1 MRASS
6 VTASPAGRL
15 SVRDWAWW
23 RLPGLVRAY
32 VGAVPVVAL
41 VLVGLAASQTSWP
54 PGDLARF
61 GLLLSCGA
69 ISVVVT
75 PRVAFLDS
83 GLVRDFL
90 SAWVLPV
97 AILLPPV
104 YAMLIPVPL
113 LVLTQWRVHRGAIYR
128 RVFTAAAIGLA
139 YGAASLVF
147 RAIPASFA
155 GSALGTGTHPLTWT
169 AAVAAAE
176 LTGWFG
182 HNALIVAAVKL
193 SDPTA
198 RVTGIALNR
207 EALLADFAQMDL
219 GIIITVVVAV
229 HPVLA
234 VLAVPTVLL
243 ARRFMMHAQLLA
255 KSRMDTKT
263 GLLNAST
270 WESEAERE
278 IARAVRTRSPLCV
291 ALLDLDHFKLVN
303 DTHGHLVGD
312 KALRAISA
320 VLREQMRSY
329 DLAGRFGGEEFALLL
344 PQTREDQALA
354 IAERLRAA
362 VAALSVPVSDS
373 GIDSDHGSGIDSDH
387 GSGSG
392 PAGTRV
398 RVTVSIGVAA
408 LDRVGSELATLLA
421 AADAALYQAKQD
433 GRNQTRVATGRPL
446 AQIVPAARP
455 ASLAAARHRQL
466 PPARRRQLP
475 GGHASLVKGQR
486 VVQAAQAARQRLL
499 APDDLAGRG
508 PPGTPALGELAH
520 DLQAAAVLVVAVGRT
535 QPWQRARGVDYLAD
549 QRPLVDEPERDVAA
563 GVLDRVGHQLGDE
576 QLGRGDQV
584 LQSPPLHRLGQHR
597 TRFPDRGQLRR
608 ERP

>member
-6 VTASPAGRL
+6 VTASPAGRLAAGL

-32 VGAVPVVAL
+32 IGAVPVAALAL
-41 VLVGLAASQTSWP
+41 VAVAASATSWV

-61 GLLLSCGA
+61 LLLLSCGA
-69 ISVVVT
+69 VSVVVT
-75 PRVAFLDS
+75 QRVAYLES

-90 SAWVLPV
+90 TAWVLPV

-104 YAMLIPVPL
+104 YAMVIPAPL
-113 LVLTQWRVHRGAIYR
+113 LVLTQWRVHRGAVYR
-128 RVFTAAAIGLA
+128 RVFTGAAIGLA

-147 RAIPASFA
+147 RAIPVSFA
-155 GSALGTGTHPLTWT
+155 GTALGTGTHPLTWV

-182 HNALIVAAVKL
+182 HNALIVVAVKL

-198 RVTGIALNR
+198 RVAGIALNR

-219 GIIITVVVAV
+219 GILITVVVAAD
-229 HPVLA
+229 PVLA

-255 KSRMDTKT
+255 KSRMDAKT

-278 IARAVRTRSPLCV
+278 IVRAVRTRSPLCV
-291 ALLDLDHFKLVN
+291 ALLDLDHFKRVN

-312 KALRAISA
+312 KALRAVTA

-329 DLAGRFGGEEFALLL
+329 DLAGRFGGEEFAVLL

-354 IAERLRAA
+354 IAERLRT
-362 VAALSVPVSDS
+362 VIAALSVPVGQDDASQDGSDN
-373 GIDSDHGSGIDSDH
+373 HRH
-387 GSGSG
+387 NGSGSHRDDG
-392 PAGTRV
+392 SGSESDPPGTYV

-408 LDRVGSELATLLA
+408 LDRVGAELTALLA
-421 AADAALYQAKQD
+421 AADAALYRAKQA
-433 GRNQTRVATGRPL
+433 GRNNTCVATDRPL

-455 ASLAAARHRQL
+455 ASLTAGRPGLLSERATGRPGPPRCPAAAART
-466 PPARRRQLP
+466 RRPCRWRSAGRP
-475 GGHASLVKGQR
+475 SAGRAGVR
-486 VVQAAQAARQRLL
+486 
-499 APDDLAGRG
+499 PAGRG
-508 PPGTPALGELAH
+508 RSRRRRWAS
-520 DLQAAAVLVVAVGRT
+520 AAAAAHRRSRLPRRPV
-535 QPWQRARGVDYLAD
+535 PAR
-549 QRPLVDEPERDVAA
+549 
-563 GVLDRVGHQLGDE
+563 
-576 QLGRGDQV
+576 
-584 LQSPPLHRLGQHR
+584 
-597 TRFPDRGQLRR
+597 
-608 ERP
+608 

>member
-6 VTASPAGRL
+6 VTASSAGRLAAGL

-41 VLVGLAASQTSWP
+41 ALAGLAASETSWP
-54 PGDLARF
+54 PSDLARF

-75 PRVAFLDS
+75 PRVAFLES

-104 YAMLIPVPL
+104 YAMVIPAPL
-113 LVLTQWRVHRGAIYR
+113 LVLTQWRVHRGAVYR

-182 HNALIVAAVKL
+182 HNALIVVAVKL

-373 GIDSDHGSGIDSDH
+373 DSDNDSGN
-387 GSGSG
+387 GNG

-433 GRNQTRVATGRPL
+433 GRNQTRIAAARPL

-455 ASLAAARHRQL
+455 ASLAAGRPRFLSERATGRPG
-466 PPARRRQLP
+466 PPGCP
-475 GGHASLVKGQR
+475 
-486 VVQAAQAARQRLL
+486 AAAARTRRPCRSRS
-499 APDDLAGRG
+499 AGHPSAGRAGARPAGRG
-508 PPGTPALGELAH
+508 RSRRRRWAN
-520 DLQAAAVLVVAVGRT
+520 AAVA
-535 QPWQRARGVDYLAD
+535 ARPRSRLPR
-549 QRPLVDEPERDVAA
+549 RPAPAR
-563 GVLDRVGHQLGDE
+563 
-576 QLGRGDQV
+576 
-584 LQSPPLHRLGQHR
+584 
-597 TRFPDRGQLRR
+597 
-608 ERP
+608 

>member
-113 LVLTQWRVHRGAIYR
+113 LVLTQWRGGRRGGRPRGGSPPRRRRRRRGAR
-128 RVFTAAAIGLA
+128 PGFRARPPCPPAAIALA

-486 VVQAAQAARQRLL
+486 VV
-499 APDDLAGRG
+499 
-508 PPGTPALGELAH
+508 
-520 DLQAAAVLVVAVGRT
+520 
-535 QPWQRARGVDYLAD
+535 
-549 QRPLVDEPERDVAA
+549 
-563 GVLDRVGHQLGDE
+563 
-576 QLGRGDQV
+576 
-584 LQSPPLHRLGQHR
+584 
-597 TRFPDRGQLRR
+597 
-608 ERP
+608 

>member
-6 VTASPAGRL
+6 VTASSAGRLAAGL

-41 VLVGLAASQTSWP
+41 ALVALAASATSWP

-75 PRVAFLDS
+75 PRVAFLES

-90 SAWVLPV
+90 TAWVLPV

-104 YAMLIPVPL
+104 YAMVIPAPL

-128 RVFTAAAIGLA
+128 RVFTGAAIGLA

-155 GSALGTGTHPLTWT
+155 GSALGTGTHPLTWVV
-169 AAVAAAE
+169 AVAAAE

-182 HNALIVAAVKL
+182 HNALIVIAVKL
-193 SDPTA
+193 SDPAA
-198 RVTGIALNR
+198 RVADIALNR

-219 GIIITVVVAV
+219 GIIITVVVAAD
-229 HPVLA
+229 PVLA

-255 KSRMDTKT
+255 KSRLDTKT

-278 IARAVRTRSPLCV
+278 IVRAARTRSPLCV
-291 ALLDLDHFKLVN
+291 ALMDLDHFKLVN

-312 KALRAISA
+312 KALRAVSA

-329 DLAGRFGGEEFALLL
+329 DLAGRFGGEEFAVLL

-354 IAERLRAA
+354 IAERLRTAI
-362 VAALSVPVSDS
+362 AALSVPVSDS
-373 GIDSDHGSGIDSDH
+373 ESGGGDGDSET
-387 GSGSG
+387 G
-392 PAGTRV
+392 PAGTCV

-408 LDRVGSELATLLA
+408 LDRVGSELTTLLA
-421 AADAALYQAKQD
+421 AADAALYRAKQD
-433 GRNQTRVATGRPL
+433 GRDQTRVAAGHPL
-446 AQIVPAARP
+446 APAIPAARP
-455 ASLAAARHRQL
+455 ASLT
-466 PPARRRQLP
+466 
-475 GGHASLVKGQR
+475 
-486 VVQAAQAARQRLL
+486 
-499 APDDLAGRG
+499 AGR
-508 PPGTPALGELAH
+508 PGLP
-520 DLQAAAVLVVAVGRT
+520 
-535 QPWQRARGVDYLAD
+535 
-549 QRPLVDEPERDVAA
+549 
-563 GVLDRVGHQLGDE
+563 
-576 QLGRGDQV
+576 
-584 LQSPPLHRLGQHR
+584 
-597 TRFPDRGQLRR
+597 
-608 ERP
+608 

>member
-6 VTASPAGRL
+6 VTASSAGLLAAGL

-32 VGAVPVVAL
+32 IGAVPVAALAL
-41 VLVGLAASQTSWP
+41 VAVAASATAWR

-69 ISVVVT
+69 VSVVVT
-75 PRVAFLDS
+75 PRVAYLES

-90 SAWVLPV
+90 TAWVLPV

-104 YAMLIPVPL
+104 FAMVIPAPL
-113 LVLTQWRVHRGAIYR
+113 LILTQWRVHRGAVYR
-128 RVFTAAAIGLA
+128 RVFTGAAIGLA

-155 GSALGTGTHPLTWT
+155 GSTLGTGTHPLTWT

-182 HNALIVAAVKL
+182 HNALIVVAVKL

-219 GIIITVVVAV
+219 GILITVVVAV
-229 HPVLA
+229 DPVLA

-278 IARAVRTRSPLCV
+278 IVRAVRTRSPLSV
-291 ALLDLDHFKLVN
+291 ALLDLDHFKQVN

-329 DLAGRFGGEEFALLL
+329 DLAGRFGGEEFAILL

-354 IAERLRAA
+354 IAERLRTV
-362 VAALSVPVSDS
+362 VAALSVPVSA
-373 GIDSDHGSGIDSDH
+373 SDRANDENDRAED
-387 GSGSG
+387 
-392 PAGTRV
+392 PAGRYV

-408 LDRVGSELATLLA
+408 LDRVGSELTTLLA
-421 AADAALYQAKQD
+421 AADAALYQAKQG
-433 GRNQTRVATGRPL
+433 GRNQTRVATDRPL
-446 AQIVPAARP
+446 AQIIPAARP
-455 ASLAAARHRQL
+455 ASLLQAPSLQAPLTTERPDPVSERAAGRPAPPRCRAAAARTTRPCRSRSSGRPSAGQAGAR
-466 PPARRRQLP
+466 PAGRGRSRRRRWASAAAAARRRNRSP
-475 GGHASLVKGQR
+475 RRPAP
-486 VVQAAQAARQRLL
+486 AR
-499 APDDLAGRG
+499 
-508 PPGTPALGELAH
+508 
-520 DLQAAAVLVVAVGRT
+520 
-535 QPWQRARGVDYLAD
+535 
-549 QRPLVDEPERDVAA
+549 
-563 GVLDRVGHQLGDE
+563 
-576 QLGRGDQV
+576 
-584 LQSPPLHRLGQHR
+584 
-597 TRFPDRGQLRR
+597 
-608 ERP
+608 

>member
-6 VTASPAGRL
+6 VTASPAARLAAGL

-32 VGAVPVVAL
+32 IAAVPVAALAL
-41 VLVGLAASQTSWP
+41 VAVAASATSWV
-54 PGDLARF
+54 PGDLVRF

-69 ISVVVT
+69 VSVVVT
-75 PRVAFLDS
+75 PRVAYLES

-90 SAWVLPV
+90 TAWVLPV

-104 YAMLIPVPL
+104 YAMVIPAPL
-113 LVLTQWRVHRGAIYR
+113 LVLTQWRVHRGAVYR
-128 RVFTAAAIGLA
+128 RVFTGAAIGLA

-147 RAIPASFA
+147 RAIPVSFA
-155 GSALGTGTHPLTWT
+155 GTALGTGTHPLTWI

-182 HNALIVAAVKL
+182 HNALIVVAVKL

-198 RVTGIALNR
+198 RVAGIALNR

-219 GIIITVVVAV
+219 GILITVVVAAD
-229 HPVLA
+229 PVLA

-255 KSRMDTKT
+255 KSRMDAKT

-278 IARAVRTRSPLCV
+278 IVRAVRTRSPLCV
-291 ALLDLDHFKLVN
+291 ALLDLDHFKRVN

-312 KALRAISA
+312 QALRAVTA

-329 DLAGRFGGEEFALLL
+329 DLAGRFGGEEFAVLL
-344 PQTREDQALA
+344 PQTREDQGLA
-354 IAERLRAA
+354 IAERLRT
-362 VAALSVPVSDS
+362 VIAALSVPVGHHDDS
-373 GIDSDHGSGIDSDH
+373 GNHRDGDGSRRDD
-387 GSGSG
+387 GSEND
-392 PAGTRV
+392 PAGTYV

-408 LDRVGSELATLLA
+408 LDRVGSELTTLLA
-421 AADAALYQAKQD
+421 AADAALYRAKEA
-433 GRNQTRVATGRPL
+433 GRNNTCVATGRPL

-455 ASLAAARHRQL
+455 APLTAGRPGLLSERATGRPGPPRCPAAAARTTR
-466 PPARRRQLP
+466 PCRWRSAGRPSAGRA
-475 GGHASLVKGQR
+475 GGR
-486 VVQAAQAARQRLL
+486 
-499 APDDLAGRG
+499 PAGRG
-508 PPGTPALGELAH
+508 RSRRRRWAS
-520 DLQAAAVLVVAVGRT
+520 AAAAAHRRSRSPRRPG
-535 QPWQRARGVDYLAD
+535 PAR
-549 QRPLVDEPERDVAA
+549 
-563 GVLDRVGHQLGDE
+563 
-576 QLGRGDQV
+576 
-584 LQSPPLHRLGQHR
+584 
-597 TRFPDRGQLRR
+597 
-608 ERP
+608 

>member
-6 VTASPAGRL
+6 VTASSAGLLAAGL

-32 VGAVPVVAL
+32 IGAVPVAALAL
-41 VLVGLAASQTSWP
+41 VAVAASATAWL

-69 ISVVVT
+69 VSVVVT
-75 PRVAFLDS
+75 PRVAYLES

-90 SAWVLPV
+90 TAWVLPV

-104 YAMLIPVPL
+104 FAMVIPAPL
-113 LVLTQWRVHRGAIYR
+113 LILTQWRVHRGAVYR
-128 RVFTAAAIGLA
+128 RVFTGAAIGLA

-155 GSALGTGTHPLTWT
+155 GSTLGTGTHPLTWT

-176 LTGWFG
+176 LTGWFL
-182 HNALIVAAVKL
+182 HNALIVVAVKL

-198 RVTGIALNR
+198 RVAGIALNR

-219 GIIITVVVAV
+219 GILITVVVAV
-229 HPVLA
+229 DPVLA

-278 IARAVRTRSPLCV
+278 IVRAVRTRSPLCV
-291 ALLDLDHFKLVN
+291 ALLDLDHFKQVN

-329 DLAGRFGGEEFALLL
+329 DLAGRFGGEEFAILL

-354 IAERLRAA
+354 IAERLRTV
-362 VAALSVPVSDS
+362 VAALSVPVSANDRA
-373 GIDSDHGSGIDSDH
+373 DDDENDREED
-387 GSGSG
+387 
-392 PAGTRV
+392 PAGTCV

-408 LDRVGSELATLLA
+408 LDRVGSELTTLLA

-446 AQIVPAARP
+446 AQIIPAARP
-455 ASLAAARHRQL
+455 APLIRAPLIRAPSIQAPSIQAPLTAERPDPVSERAAGRPGPPRCRAAAARTTR
-466 PPARRRQLP
+466 PCRSRSSGRPSAGRAGARPAGRGRSRRRRWASAAAAARRRSRSP
-475 GGHASLVKGQR
+475 RRPAP
-486 VVQAAQAARQRLL
+486 AR
-499 APDDLAGRG
+499 
-508 PPGTPALGELAH
+508 
-520 DLQAAAVLVVAVGRT
+520 
-535 QPWQRARGVDYLAD
+535 
-549 QRPLVDEPERDVAA
+549 
-563 GVLDRVGHQLGDE
+563 
-576 QLGRGDQV
+576 
-584 LQSPPLHRLGQHR
+584 
-597 TRFPDRGQLRR
+597 
-608 ERP
+608 

>member
-6 VTASPAGRL
+6 VTASPAGRLAAGL

-32 VGAVPVVAL
+32 IGAVPAVAL
-41 VLVGLAASQTSWP
+41 ALAALAASATSWP
-54 PGDLARF
+54 PGDLVRF

-69 ISVVVT
+69 ISVAVT
-75 PRVAFLDS
+75 PRVAYLES

-90 SAWVLPV
+90 TAWVLPV

-104 YAMLIPVPL
+104 YAMVIPAPL

-128 RVFTAAAIGLA
+128 RVFTGAAIGLA
-139 YGAASLVF
+139 YGAASVVF

-155 GSALGTGTHPLTWT
+155 GSALGTGTHALTWT

-176 LTGWFG
+176 LTGWLL

-219 GIIITVVVAV
+219 GILITVVVAV
-229 HPVLA
+229 DPVLA

-255 KSRMDTKT
+255 KSRLDPKT

-278 IARAVRTRSPLCV
+278 IVRAVRTRSPLCV

-312 KALRAISA
+312 KALRAIST

-329 DLAGRFGGEEFALLL
+329 DLAGRFGGEEFAVLL

-362 VAALSVPVSDS
+362 VAALSVPAGGNDIDIDDRN
-373 GIDSDHGSGIDSDH
+373 GNAGDSDDRNDNAGEN
-387 GSGSG
+387 G
-392 PAGTRV
+392 PAGACI

-408 LDRVGSELATLLA
+408 LDRVGSELTTLLA
-421 AADAALYQAKQD
+421 AADAALYRAKQD
-433 GRNQTRVATGRPL
+433 GRNKTRVAAGRPL
-446 AQIVPAARP
+446 AQIIPSARP
-455 ASLAAARHRQL
+455 ASLAAGRPGLLSERATGR
-466 PPARRRQLP
+466 PGLP
-475 GGHASLVKGQR
+475 GCP
-486 VVQAAQAARQRLL
+486 AAAARTRR
-499 APDDLAGRG
+499 PCRSRSAGR
-508 PPGTPALGELAH
+508 PSA
-520 DLQAAAVLVVAVGRT
+520 
-535 QPWQRARGVDYLAD
+535 
-549 QRPLVDEPERDVAA
+549 
-563 GVLDRVGHQLGDE
+563 
-576 QLGRGDQV
+576 
-584 LQSPPLHRLGQHR
+584 
-597 TRFPDRGQLRR
+597 
-608 ERP
+608 

>member
-6 VTASPAGRL
+6 VTASSAGRLAAGL

-41 VLVGLAASQTSWP
+41 ALAGLAASETSWP
-54 PGDLARF
+54 PSDLARF

-75 PRVAFLDS
+75 PRVAFLES

-104 YAMLIPVPL
+104 YAMVIPAPL
-113 LVLTQWRVHRGAIYR
+113 LVLTQWRVHRGAVYR

-182 HNALIVAAVKL
+182 HNALIVVAVKL

-373 GIDSDHGSGIDSDH
+373 DNDSGNGN
-387 GSGSG
+387 G

-433 GRNQTRVATGRPL
+433 GRNQTRVAAARPL

-455 ASLAAARHRQL
+455 ASLAAARL
-466 PPARRRQLP
+466 
-475 GGHASLVKGQR
+475 ASL
-486 VVQAAQAARQRLL
+486 AAARL
-499 APDDLAGRG
+499 ASLAAGRPRFPSERATGRPG
-508 PPGTPALGELAH
+508 PPGCP
-520 DLQAAAVLVVAVGRT
+520 AAAA
-535 QPWQRARGVDYLAD
+535 
-549 QRPLVDEPERDVAA
+549 
-563 GVLDRVGHQLGDE
+563 
-576 QLGRGDQV
+576 
-584 LQSPPLHRLGQHR
+584 R
-597 TRFPDRGQLRR
+597 TR
-608 ERP
+608 RPCRSRSAGRPTA